1 MVTVLEL
8 VIARGYDKDEAE
20 RFIRSGKVLINSE
33 AVIVPSIKVKEDSSV
48 VIKELKEWVS
58 RGAYKL
64 LKAIDAFN
72 LDFQDK
78 VVIDIG
84 SSTGGFTQVALK
96 HGAKKVYSVDVG
108 TNQLDFSL
116 RQDPR
121 VTVMEKTNLKTL
133 TKDMFNEEIDIVV
146 TDVSFISLKR
156 VFDVL
161 EPILSKDK
169 TLMALIKPQYEA
181 DSSDVEDG
189 GFVHKDKHDII
200 ITKISNYAKE
210 KNMKLKDIQESPIS
224 GNKSKNI
231 EYISLFVKGE

>member
-1 MVTVLEL
+1 MITLLDL
-8 VIARGYDKDEAE
+8 VISKGYSKNDAE
-20 RFIRSGKVLINSE
+20 RFIRSGKVLVNSE
-33 AVIVPSIKVKEDSSV
+33 AIIVPSIKVKEDSLV

-64 LKAIDAFN
+64 LKAIDEFN
-72 LDFQDK
+72 LDFNNK

-96 HGAKKVYSVDVG
+96 NGAKKVYSVDVG

-116 RQDPR
+116 RKNDQ

-161 EPILSKDK
+161 EDILSKDK
-169 TLMALIKPQYEA
+169 ILVALIKPQYEA
-181 DSSDVEDG
+181 DSNDVEQG
-189 GFVHKDKHDII
+189 GFVNKSKHDII
-200 ITKISNYAKE
+200 ITKLSNYAENK
-210 KNMKLKDIQESPIS
+210 KLKLVDIHESPIS
-224 GNKSKNI
+224 GNKSKNT